1 MSTEAACSGSAL
13 NNSENFN
20 MLPTPGQSWH
30 ITYSSKQ
37 AWAQP
42 LRECENKQQQA
53 VLADYEQ
60 LLQVARHYDQQQQQR
75 FKQQAQEIIAQG
87 QPAPEPETLDERLKG
102 FLEYLNLLILLRQ
115 DAQAAREARMRKKR
129 ALIVFAL

>member
-1 MSTEAACSGSAL
+1 
-13 NNSENFN
+13 
-20 MLPTPGQSWH
+20 
-30 ITYSSKQ
+30 
-37 AWAQP
+37 

-102 FLEYLNLLILLRQ
+102 FLEYLIC
-115 DAQAAREARMRKKR
+115 
-129 ALIVFAL
+129 